1 MILLFYLFFKEG
13 NINTD
18 NHALQK
24 VYVQSLRVI
33 LFSGKIQDMLELIF
47 PFLQMFILH
56 NDNMA
61 NDVRIAA

>member
-24 VYVQSLRVI
+24 VYVQNLRVI
-33 LFSGKIQDMLELIF
+33 LFSGKIQDMPELIF

-61 NDVRIAA
+61 NYVRIAA